1 MHFTNIK
8 RRKIHEDV
16 AEQIENQ
23 IINGALKEG
32 SSLPSERELMEIFN
46 VGRPAVREAI
56 LLLQRNGFILVS
68 SSGRPM
74 VCKPS
79 ASNVIDQLSSA
90 AKFLLSFKEGEQ
102 SFQEARRLFE
112 SAIAK
117 NAAIIA
123 TEQDIESLKLALH
136 ENEKSIGNVKEFER
150 TDVNF
155 HLAIAN
161 IGNNSVFKALHT
173 AIAEWLSMQRKVSLR
188 IEGVEKKAF
197 NYHKKIYEAI
207 ASKDPEGAWL
217 AMDNHLI
224 DIMKEF
230 QKGKSIYNE

>member
-1 MHFTNIK
+1 MSHSSFTNDNPTV
-8 RRKIHEDV
+8 EPSLDGL
-16 AEQIENQ
+16 
-23 IINGALKEG
+23 IINGNL
-32 SSLPSERELMEIFN
+32 
-46 VGRPAVREAI
+46 
-56 LLLQRNGFILVS
+56 
-68 SSGRPM
+68 
-74 VCKPS
+74 
-79 ASNVIDQLSSA
+79 
-90 AKFLLSFKEGEQ
+90 
-102 SFQEARRLFE
+102 
-112 SAIAK
+112 
-117 NAAIIA
+117 
-123 TEQDIESLKLALH
+123 
-136 ENEKSIGNVKEFER
+136 KEFER

-173 AIAEWLSMQRKVSLR
+173 AIAEWLSVQRKVSLR

-197 NYHKKIYEAI
+197 GYHKKIYESI

>member
-1 MHFTNIK
+1 MPTDN
-8 RRKIHEDV
+8 
-16 AEQIENQ
+16 N
-23 IINGALKEG
+23 
-32 SSLPSERELMEIFN
+32 
-46 VGRPAVREAI
+46 
-56 LLLQRNGFILVS
+56 
-68 SSGRPM
+68 
-74 VCKPS
+74 
-79 ASNVIDQLSSA
+79 
-90 AKFLLSFKEGEQ
+90 
-102 SFQEARRLFE
+102 
-112 SAIAK
+112 K

-123 TEQDIESLKLALH
+123 TEKDISNLKFALH
-136 ENEKSIGNVKEFER
+136 ENERSIGNLKEFER

-155 HLAIAN
+155 HLTIAN

-197 NYHKKIYEAI
+197 NYHKKIYVAI